1 MRGTIIFRNAIHQAL
16 ADHNATCK
24 RTYTDRVNGNT
35 NFAHP
40 RERRVTFYQVCVD
53 ADKFQ
58 DLGMAVGAAGGYITG
73 VWTNFNGTVVC
84 NIKGRVFIR

>member
-1 MRGTIIFRNAIHQAL
+1 MRGTIIFRNAIRQILNA
-16 ADHNATCK
+16 HNATFY

-40 RERRVTFYQVCVD
+40 RERRITFYQVCVARSSYD
-53 ADKFQ
+53 RLKAD
-58 DLGMAVGAAGGYITG
+58 VEAAGGYITG
-73 VWTNFNGTVVC
+73 TWVNGKTAMC